1 MIVAWYAG
9 IFTMKVSQVDKL
21 KVLIRSIIEG
31 LTAYFFL
38 TAVMHMP
45 FANVTAILQIL
56 PMTVT
61 LAAAVVFKETVG
73 IFRTALILLGL

>member
-1 MIVAWYAG
+1 
-9 IFTMKVSQVDKL
+9 
-21 KVLIRSIIEG
+21 
-31 LTAYFFL
+31 
-38 TAVMHMP
+38 MHMP

-73 IFRTALILLGL
+73 IFRTALILLGFVEPTE